1 MSSPDPKAALRRS
14 LLAQRR
20 ALDPADWRDRSDR
33 LAAHLQT
40 LPTLHAARTIL
51 TYQPIRQEPDLTAL
65 VHSAWGRDRT
75 WGLPR
80 CVGQQ
85 LHWHRWHPEDPLVP
99 GAFGIRE
106 PDAAAPVIQLDQV
119 DAPVDALL
127 VPAVG
132 GDRRGYRLGYG
143 GGFYDRLF
151 ATHPTLA
158 RRAIAITFA
167 FAVVDTLP
175 IDPWDV
181 PLAGLCTETGCV
193 LLPGSVA

>member
-1 MSSPDPKAALRRS
+1 MSSPVSKAALRRA

-20 ALDPADWRDRSDR
+20 VLDPADWRDRSDHV
-33 LAAHLQT
+33 AAHLTTLSVLQT
-40 LPTLHAARTIL
+40 ARTLL
-51 TYQPIRQEPDLTAL
+51 TYQPIRQEPDLTGLAS
-65 VHSAWGRDRT
+65 SAWGRDRT

-80 CVGQQ
+80 CVGET
-85 LHWHRWHPEDPLVP
+85 LSWHKWHPDDPLVP

-106 PDAAAPVIQLDQV
+106 PDPAAPLIELAQ
-119 DAPVDALL
+119 VDALL

-151 ATHPTLA
+151 AEHPALA
-158 RRAIAITFA
+158 RRAIAVTFA

-175 IDPWDV
+175 ADPWDI
-181 PLAGLCTETGCV
+181 PLAGLCTETGC
-193 LLPGSVA
+193 LRLPGSVA